1 MSTLKTGALR
11 GTSGTA
17 DSVQLH
23 ASDQSVTFPGN
34 VTVSGTMTG
43 GGKVLDVK
51 QTVYSGQTTESLAA
65 GAFGAARCSISHAA
79 ASGSNKLLL
88 EGILHLSL
96 HSGNQRMGLGL
107 YVGGSIY
114 AAATGD
120 ASGSKTRLT
129 ACSWATDSAYGVVPV
144 TFKYLLSSPSTS
156 STTYDI
162 RAWHG
167 DNATKTVYINYE
179 KDSTDHNYHQ
189 VCISTLTLTEIAA

>member
-17 DSVQLH
+17 DSIQLH
-23 ASDQSVTFPGN
+23 ASNQSVTFPGN

-51 QTVYSGQTTESLAA
+51 QTVYSGQTTESLSA
-65 GAFGAARCSISHAA
+65 GSFGVARCSISHAA
-79 ASGSNKLLL
+79 ASSSNKLLL
-88 EGILHLSL
+88 EGILHLGT
-96 HSGNQRMGLGL
+96 HSGNMRVGLGL

-129 ACSWATDSAYGVVPV
+129 ASSWSYDSAFGVVPV

-156 STTYDI
+156 STDYDI
-162 RAWHG
+162 RPWQG
-167 DNATKTVYINYE
+167 DNGTKTIYINYE

-189 VCISTLTLTEIAA
+189 VCISTLTLTEISA

>member
-1 MSTLKTGALR
+1 MTLKLNGSS
-11 GTSGTA
+11 SGYTTLDA
-17 DSVQLH
+17 P
-23 ASDQSVTFPGN
+23 ASGGNRAITFPDAAG
-34 VTVSGTMTG
+34 VVALTSTA
-43 GGKVLDVK
+43 GKVLDVK
-51 QTVYSGQTTESLAA
+51 QTVYSGQTTESLSQ
-65 GAFGAARCSISHAA
+65 GSFGVARCSISHAA
-79 ASGSNKLLL
+79 ASSSNKLLL
-88 EGILHLSL
+88 EGILHLGT
-96 HSGNQRMGLGL
+96 HSGNQRVGLGL

-156 STTYDI
+156 STDYDI
-162 RAWHG
+162 RPWQG
-167 DNATKTVYINYE
+167 DNGTKTIYINYE